1 MALIKPE
8 QLQSGSY
15 NITGSFSGSF
25 YGDGSNLNN
34 LPVPSIDTGSLV
46 TTSSFNSFT
55 SSYYADSGSFSTR
68 VTDLED
74 FSSSLDATF
83 ATEAELNAATSSLS
97 ASIAN
102 LSSSFETFSGSY
114 NTGSFTG
121 SFIGDLTGT
130 ASYAQTASYISAS
143 NIDGTVTSA
152 SYALTASYLDNYI
165 PPFPYTGSAEITGSL
180 SVTGSTSLFNSG
192 STILSVNGAQGEI
205 FNITDDTSG
214 DLLIVQSGSTD
225 LFVVSASGDTTISGS
240 LTINGPQGEIFS
252 ITDDLTGDL
261 FTIQS
266 GSVDLFVVSASGDTT
281 ISGSLIAT
289 NGITS
294 SLYGTS
300 SWAEN
305 SLTASYVENAQTAS
319 YIENAQTASYVLQA
333 VSASH
338 ALTASY
344 VNTLN
349 QDVLITGSLTVLQGA
364 TIYGSSS
371 FTYLTASQLAVSA
384 SFISV
389 NVFEPVQRFGGL
401 IVYDSGSSLAT
412 ASIAWDSLHNHWVY
426 QNASGST
433 YTGGMFLSGPR
444 NTGSLGNEPT
454 LTQWFVPRSDG
465 TDHLENSQIFS
476 SGSIHQVTGSLTV
489 TGGVT
494 GSFSGSVT
502 APGSSS
508 QVIFNNANVL
518 SADAGFTYSGS
529 KLSLGQ
535 LNVNGEVILN
545 RASTGQTVGG
555 IRAIPGGTEIGG
567 STYLDRIILGNGSGL
582 QFFTF
587 TSGAGNAERM
597 RITSGT
603 SGVGVGIGTTTV
615 SASLHVSGA
624 DSAALLKIDSPSN
637 PNILFVTGSGR
648 VGIGTSTPV
657 DVVEIVGY
665 SKYIKI
671 AGTSETDRSAWIGND
686 AVGTGNVFLYNGT
699 NSNTVFITGNGSSFL
714 NGGNVGIGVFQSS
727 ISASLHISGT
737 NSSNL
742 FRIDSPSTPN
752 ILFVTGSGRVGIG
765 TSTPANQLHV
775 VGSTQINGNIYYGN
789 TSTQRYLYTDSTS
802 GYITLAAAGSNGYLN
817 FMTGGYNTRMTIFS
831 TGNIGIGTIID
842 ESYKLDVSGSTRI
855 QASAIIT
862 GSLTNQ
868 PVTLTA
874 TSGTASINC
883 TQGNFFDLTLSS
895 SSTIHLSS
903 SNIQPGQTINL
914 RITQPA
920 TSGSL
925 TYGSQFKFAG
935 GIPYSASATG
945 SVVDIVSFIS
955 FDSTTLYGSAI
966 KNLS

>member
-15 NITGSFSGSF
+15 SITGSFSGSF

-68 VTDLED
+68 VTNLEN

-97 ASIAN
+97 ASISY

-121 SFIGDLTGT
+121 SFVGDGAGLYNLPTQSIDTSSLATTGSNTFYGLQTISASSVDPSALDIHVKDDGLWAFRIYNDAYSSSSIGLASWIDNTGISFLGTETDKPLYVYNNANYYSPTLLISSSGVTIDNTLTVNDGITGSLYGT
-130 ASYAQTASYISAS
+130 ASWAENS
-143 NIDGTVTSA
+143 TSA

-266 GSVDLFVVSASGDTT
+266 SSVDLFVVSASGDTT
-281 ISGSLIAT
+281 ISGSLIVT

-305 SLTASYVENAQTAS
+305 SLTASY
-319 YIENAQTASYVLQA
+319 IENAQTASYVLQA
-333 VSASH
+333 VSASY

-349 QDVLITGSLTVLQGA
+349 QDVLITGSLTVFQGA

-401 IVYDSGSSLAT
+401 IVYDSGSSLST

-433 YTGGMFLSGPR
+433 STGGMFLSGPR
-444 NTGSLGNEPT
+444 NTGSLGNELT
-454 LTQWFVPRSDG
+454 LTQWFIPRSDG
-465 TDHLENSQIFS
+465 TDHLDDSQIYS
-476 SGSIHQVTGSLTV
+476 SGSIHIVTGSLTV
-489 TGGVT
+489 TAGIT
-494 GSFSGSVT
+494 GSLFGT
-502 APGSSS
+502 ASWAENAITASYVKTAQTASYVLNAQTASYVQTAQTASYVLNAVSSS
-508 QVIFNNANVL
+508 F
-518 SADAGFTYSGS
+518 
-529 KLSLGQ
+529 
-535 LNVNGEVILN
+535 
-545 RASTGQTVGG
+545 ASTSSYSNLT
-555 IRAIPGGTEIGG
+555 IN
-567 STYLDRIILGNGSGL
+567 STPI
-582 QFFTF
+582 
-587 TSGAGNAERM
+587 AG
-597 RITSGT
+597 GT
-603 SGVGVGIGTTTV
+603 SGNVLFQNAGLLLSSTNLVFNTTLGFLSVGQLT
-615 SASLHVSGA
+615 SPGA
-624 DSAALLKIDSPSN
+624 RLDIRAQ
-637 PNILFVTGSGR
+637 GSG
-648 VGIGTSTPV
+648 
-657 DVVEIVGY
+657 
-665 SKYIKI
+665 
-671 AGTSETDRSAWIGND
+671 
-686 AVGTGNVFLYNGT
+686 
-699 NSNTVFITGNGSSFL
+699 
-714 NGGNVGIGVFQSS
+714 
-727 ISASLHISGT
+727 
-737 NSSNL
+737 SSNL
-742 FRIDSPSTPN
+742 VFRIRNHANTNDILSLYGNST
-752 ILFVTGSGRVGIG
+752 LFYTGSSII
-765 TSTPANQLHV
+765 T
-775 VGSTQINGNIYYGN
+775 GSLT
-789 TSTQRYLYTDSTS
+789 
-802 GYITLAAAGSNGYLN
+802 
-817 FMTGGYNTRMTIFS
+817 
-831 TGNIGIGTIID
+831 
-842 ESYKLDVSGSTRI
+842 V
-855 QASAIIT
+855 T

-868 PVTLTA
+868 PITLTA
-874 TSGTASINC
+874 TSGTASMNC
-883 TQGNFFDLTLSS
+883 TQGNFFNLTLSS

>member
-68 VTDLED
+68 VTDLEN

-97 ASIAN
+97 ASISY

-240 LTINGPQGEIFS
+240 L
-252 ITDDLTGDL
+252 
-261 FTIQS
+261 
-266 GSVDLFVVSASGDTT
+266 VV
-281 ISGSLIAT
+281 T

-305 SLTASYVENAQTAS
+305 SLTASYV
-319 YIENAQTASYVLQA
+319 ENAQTASYVLQA

-364 TIYGSSS
+364 TVYGSSS

-426 QNASGST
+426 QNVDGAT

-508 QVIFNNANVL
+508 QVIFNNANIL

-545 RASTGQTVGG
+545 RASTGGTVGG
-555 IRAIPGGTEIGG
+555 IRAISGGTEIGG

-624 DSAALLKIDSPSN
+624 DSAALLRIDSPSN

-648 VGIGTSTPV
+648 IGIGTSTPV

-671 AGTSETDRSAWIGND
+671 AGTSETDRSAWIGNGAD
-686 AVGTGNVFLYNGT
+686 GTGNIYLFNGI
-699 NSNTVFITGNGSSFL
+699 NSNTAFITGNGSSFF
-714 NGGNVGIGVFQSS
+714 NGGNVGIGISQAS

-925 TYGSQFKFAG
+925 TYGSQFKFPG

>member
-15 NITGSFSGSF
+15 SITGSFSGSF

-68 VTDLED
+68 VTNLEN

-97 ASIAN
+97 ASISY

-114 NTGSFTG
+114 NTGSFSG

-412 ASIAWDSLHNHWVY
+412 ASLAWDSLHNHWVY

-433 YTGGMFLSGPR
+433 YTGGMLLSGPR

-454 LTQWFVPRSDG
+454 LTQWFIPRSDG
-465 TDHLENSQIFS
+465 TDHLDDSQIYS
-476 SGSIHQVTGSLTV
+476 SGSTHIITGSLTV
-489 TGGVT
+489 TGDITGSLSGSATTSTSASFASTASFVNPLVQNVLITGSLNIT
-494 GSFSGSVT
+494 GSFNTNNLLYTSGSNIGVGNVSANPAYNT
-502 APGSSS
+502 YFSGSTNVSNSIDIGPFGSGGHNLSVRGYTSVGSISTGGYGAIGSNYYLDNAGVLRTRYNDRVSALEFSSGGFLFRTAAAAAPNTSVGLTNLMYLDRLGTLGLGTTPTTLTSALLHISGANSAALLRLDAPGSSS
-508 QVIFNNANVL
+508 
-518 SADAGFTYSGS
+518 
-529 KLSLGQ
+529 
-535 LNVNGEVILN
+535 IL
-545 RASTGQTVGG
+545 
-555 IRAIPGGTEIGG
+555 
-567 STYLDRIILGNGSGL
+567 
-582 QFFTF
+582 
-587 TSGAGNAERM
+587 
-597 RITSGT
+597 
-603 SGVGVGIGTTTV
+603 
-615 SASLHVSGA
+615 H
-624 DSAALLKIDSPSN
+624 
-637 PNILFVTGSGR
+637 VTGSGR
-648 VGIGTSTPV
+648 VGIGT
-657 DVVEIVGY
+657 
-665 SKYIKI
+665 
-671 AGTSETDRSAWIGND
+671 AA
-686 AVGTGNVFLYNGT
+686 
-699 NSNTVFITGNGSSFL
+699 
-714 NGGNVGIGVFQSS
+714 
-727 ISASLHISGT
+727 
-737 NSSNL
+737 
-742 FRIDSPSTPN
+742 PN
-752 ILFVTGSGRVGIG
+752 AR
-765 TSTPANQLHV
+765 
-775 VGSTQINGNIYYGN
+775 
-789 TSTQRYLYTDSTS
+789 
-802 GYITLAAAGSNGYLN
+802 
-817 FMTGGYNTRMTIFS
+817 
-831 TGNIGIGTIID
+831 
-842 ESYKLDVSGSTRI
+842 LDVSGS
-855 QASAIIT
+855 AIITGSLTVTEGITGSISGSATNAVSSSFASTSSYSNLTINSTPIAGGTSGNVLFQNAGLLLSSTNLVFNTTLGYLSVGQGTSPGARLDVRAQGSGSSNLVFRIRNNANTNDILSLYGNSTLFYTGSSIITGSLTVT

-925 TYGSQFKFAG
+925 TYGSQFKFPG

>member
-15 NITGSFSGSF
+15 SITGSFSGSF

-68 VTDLED
+68 VTNLEN

-102 LSSSFETFSGSY
+102 LSSSFEIFSGSY

-121 SFIGDLTGT
+121 SFIGDLTGI
-130 ASYAQTASYISAS
+130 ASYA
-143 NIDGTVTSA
+143 DSA

-180 SVTGSTSLFNSG
+180 SVTGSTSLYDSG
-192 STILSVNGAQGEI
+192 STILSINGSQGEI
-205 FNITDDTSG
+205 FSISDDLTGDLLVVQSGSTDLFIVSSSGATTVSGSLTVTGSTNLYNSGSTVLSVNGFQGEIFSITDDFTG
-214 DLLIVQSGSTD
+214 DLFIVQSGSTD

-240 LTINGPQGEIFS
+240 LIVNGPQGEIFS
-252 ITDDLTGDL
+252 ISDDLTGDL

-266 GSVDLFVVSASGDTT
+266 GSTDLFIVSSSGDTT
-281 ISGSLIAT
+281 ISGSLVVT
-289 NGITS
+289 NGVTS
-294 SLYGTS
+294 SLYGTA

-305 SLTASYVENAQTAS
+305 AVTASYTLNT
-319 YIENAQTASYVLQA
+319 
-333 VSASH
+333 VSASF
-338 ALTASY
+338 ASTASY

-349 QDVLITGSLTVLQGA
+349 QNVLITGSLTVLQGA

-371 FTYLTASQLAVSA
+371 FTYVTASQLAVSA

-444 NTGSLGNEPT
+444 NTGSLGDEPT
-454 LTQWFVPRSDG
+454 LTKWFIPRSDG
-465 TDHLENSQIFS
+465 TDHLDDSQIFS

-489 TGGVT
+489 TQGVTASLQGTASWASNALTSSYSNLVVNSTPIGGVVNNGEILYRNGGVLSTSTNLAFNATLGRLSVGQGLSPGARLDIKAQGSASSDSVLRVRNNGNTFDILNLT
-494 GSFSGSVT
+494 G
-502 APGSSS
+502 
-508 QVIFNNANVL
+508 NNVL
-518 SADAGFTYSGS
+518 SLSGS
-529 KLSLGQ
+529 
-535 LNVNGEVILN
+535 
-545 RASTGQTVGG
+545 
-555 IRAIPGGTEIGG
+555 
-567 STYLDRIILGNGSGL
+567 
-582 QFFTF
+582 
-587 TSGAGNAERM
+587 
-597 RITSGT
+597 
-603 SGVGVGIGTTTV
+603 
-615 SASLHVSGA
+615 
-624 DSAALLKIDSPSN
+624 SN
-637 PNILFVTGSGR
+637 
-648 VGIGTSTPV
+648 
-657 DVVEIVGY
+657 
-665 SKYIKI
+665 
-671 AGTSETDRSAWIGND
+671 
-686 AVGTGNVFLYNGT
+686 
-699 NSNTVFITGNGSSFL
+699 
-714 NGGNVGIGVFQSS
+714 
-727 ISASLHISGT
+727 
-737 NSSNL
+737 
-742 FRIDSPSTPN
+742 
-752 ILFVTGSGRVGIG
+752 
-765 TSTPANQLHV
+765 
-775 VGSTQINGNIYYGN
+775 
-789 TSTQRYLYTDSTS
+789 
-802 GYITLAAAGSNGYLN
+802 
-817 FMTGGYNTRMTIFS
+817 
-831 TGNIGIGTIID
+831 
-842 ESYKLDVSGSTRI
+842 
-855 QASAIIT
+855 IT
-862 GSLTNQ
+862 GSLTSQ
-868 PVTLTA
+868 PITLTA

-945 SVVDIVSFIS
+945 SAVDIVSFIS

>member
-68 VTDLED
+68 VTNLEN

-97 ASIAN
+97 ASISY

-130 ASYAQTASYISAS
+130 ASYTQTASYVSAS

-281 ISGSLIAT
+281 ISGSLVVT

-305 SLTASYVENAQTAS
+305 
-319 YIENAQTASYVLQA
+319 
-333 VSASH
+333 

-344 VNTLN
+344 ISASNI
-349 QDVLITGSLTVLQGA
+349 DGTVL
-364 TIYGSSS
+364 SSS
-371 FTYLTASQLAVSA
+371 YAESGSYTLSASYAESGSYTLSSSHATSLASGLTITASNILVT
-384 SFISV
+384 
-389 NVFEPVQRFGGL
+389 
-401 IVYDSGSSLAT
+401 DT
-412 ASIAWDSLHNHWVY
+412 ASISYLLVVTSSVAFTSGSNIIGSNSGNTQTLWGTIDLKSGPLLISGST
-426 QNASGST
+426 NASGSIT
-433 YTGGMFLSGPR
+433 ATSF
-444 NTGSLGNEPT
+444 TGSLNGTSSWANNA
-454 LTQWFVPRSDG
+454 LT
-465 TDHLENSQIFS
+465 S
-476 SGSIHQVTGSLTV
+476 SYSNLTV
-489 TGGVT
+489 NSTPIGGANNGEILYRNGGVLST
-494 GSFSGSVT
+494 STNLAFNATLGRLSVGQGLSPE
-502 APGSSS
+502 ARLDIRAQGSSS
-508 QVIFNNANVL
+508 SDSVLRVRNNGNTFNILTLTGNNVL
-518 SADAGFTYSGS
+518 SLSGS
-529 KLSLGQ
+529 
-535 LNVNGEVILN
+535 
-545 RASTGQTVGG
+545 
-555 IRAIPGGTEIGG
+555 
-567 STYLDRIILGNGSGL
+567 
-582 QFFTF
+582 
-587 TSGAGNAERM
+587 
-597 RITSGT
+597 
-603 SGVGVGIGTTTV
+603 
-615 SASLHVSGA
+615 
-624 DSAALLKIDSPSN
+624 SN
-637 PNILFVTGSGR
+637 
-648 VGIGTSTPV
+648 
-657 DVVEIVGY
+657 
-665 SKYIKI
+665 
-671 AGTSETDRSAWIGND
+671 
-686 AVGTGNVFLYNGT
+686 
-699 NSNTVFITGNGSSFL
+699 
-714 NGGNVGIGVFQSS
+714 
-727 ISASLHISGT
+727 
-737 NSSNL
+737 
-742 FRIDSPSTPN
+742 
-752 ILFVTGSGRVGIG
+752 
-765 TSTPANQLHV
+765 
-775 VGSTQINGNIYYGN
+775 
-789 TSTQRYLYTDSTS
+789 
-802 GYITLAAAGSNGYLN
+802 
-817 FMTGGYNTRMTIFS
+817 
-831 TGNIGIGTIID
+831 
-842 ESYKLDVSGSTRI
+842 
-855 QASAIIT
+855 IT

-874 TSGTASINC
+874 TSGTASMNC
-883 TQGNFFDLTLSS
+883 TQGNFFNLTLSS